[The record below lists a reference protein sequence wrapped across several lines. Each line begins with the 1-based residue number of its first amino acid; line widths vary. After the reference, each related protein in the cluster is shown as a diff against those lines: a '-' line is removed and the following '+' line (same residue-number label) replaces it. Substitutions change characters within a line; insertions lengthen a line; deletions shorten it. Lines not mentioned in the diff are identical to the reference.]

1 MNKFLFQQVK
11 EGPNLPLQSSNGRWK
26 QVTKETFDIFNSST
40 MSIIF
45 RNQIGVVY
53 LLKKRNRFGMSSSL
67 SLTQA
72 KKATL
77 ASAQR
82 GSFKVSKAH

>member
-1 MNKFLFQQVK
+1 M
-11 EGPNLPLQSSNGRWK
+11 
-26 QVTKETFDIFNSST
+26 ST
-40 MSIIF
+40 
-45 RNQIGVVY
+45 
-53 LLKKRNRFGMSSSL
+53 SL
-67 SLTQA
+67 TLTQA